1 MKPAK
6 IGMVSLG
13 CPRNLVDSEKILG
26 LLQDQKYKI
35 CEKIEDADV
44 VIVNTCSFIKDAVEE
59 SVDTILELIEL
70 KRAGTLRSL
79 IVTGCLPQ
87 RFKQDLEKDLK
98 EVDAFVGIGE
108 YNRIADVVDTTLKG
122 KKCSLLEPH
131 PRFNF
136 LKNRRFSLTPAHYAY
151 IKISEGCQNR
161 CSYCIIPTLKGDYV
175 SQPLESIIEEV
186 RCLGEG
192 VSEIILVGQDTALYG
207 VDLTGVKSTVSPK
220 VRPREKMPNSHLNLA
235 KLLLRIAQVKK
246 EGWIRVLYN
255 HPAHVSHELIAVIRE
270 NPSICRYLDL
280 PLEHISDK
288 ILMRMNRGI
297 KKRQIIDLIERL
309 RREIPGL
316 TIRTS
321 FLVGFPGESEE
332 DFKELL
338 NFIREYKFERLGAFI
353 YSPEEGAPAN
363 KFTSQISPA
372 LKEARF
378 KELMSV
384 QQEISERINK
394 DLLGKEMQILID
406 EQDEKDPHLFIGRG
420 QGDAPEVDGQ
430 VYLKTTKKV
439 RAGDF
444 VNVRIV
450 DTLEYDL
457 VAEEIS

>member
-26 LLQDQKYKI
+26 LLQGQKYKI
-35 CEKIEDADV
+35 CERIEDVDV

-59 SVDTILELIEL
+59 SIDTILELIEL
-70 KRAGTLRSL
+70 KHAGTLRSL
-79 IVTGCLPQ
+79 IVMGCLPQ

-98 EVDAFVGIGE
+98 GVDAFVGIGN
-108 YNRIADVVDTTLKG
+108 YDRIADVVDTTLKG
-122 KKCSLLEPH
+122 KKCSLLDAH

-161 CSYCIIPTLKGDYV
+161 CNYCIIPTLKGNYI
-175 SQPLESIIEEV
+175 SQPLESIIKEV
-186 RCLGEG
+186 RRLGEG

-207 VDLTGVKSTVSPK
+207 VDLPPARSSVPPK
-220 VRPREKMPNSHLNLA
+220 VRGREKIASSHLNLA
-235 KLLLRIAQVKK
+235 RLLLEIVQVKRN
-246 EGWIRVLYN
+246 GWIRVLYN
-255 HPAHVSHELIAVIRE
+255 HPAHVSYELITVIKE
-270 NPSICRYLDL
+270 NPSICRYVDL

-309 RREIPGL
+309 RKEIPGL

-338 NFIREYKFERLGAFI
+338 NFIREYKFERLGAFV
-353 YSPEEGAPAN
+353 YSPEVGAPAS
-363 KFTSQISPA
+363 KFTPQISPE
-372 LKEARF
+372 LKEERF
-378 KELMSV
+378 EELMSV

-394 DLLGKEMQILID
+394 DLLGKEMEILID
-406 EQDEKDPHLFIGRG
+406 EQDAFDPHLFIGRS

-430 VYLKTTKKV
+430 VYLRTTRGV
-439 RAGDF
+439 EAGDF
-444 VNVRIV
+444 VKVRII

-457 VAEEIS
+457 IAEEVG